1 MHSKKL
7 IAILSAAAF
16 TLTAAAS
23 ASSVITLADEVKT
36 KNETEAG
43 RQDKEPAQETV
54 STITMDV
61 EGYEEE
67 EADTELPEE
76 TETEQE
82 TIQNKEDRTSRAEE
96 EKIRLAESR
105 TVLAS
110 SVNHVDVGNRVGYD
124 VSVTD
129 YPFTETA
136 YAYADNEKVL
146 WDLFKS
152 LGFTDAGAA
161 GAMGNLAMESGLKP
175 SSRSKNFDYANGTG
189 GGGLAGWMCA
199 GRFKSL
205 MSMAEKNG
213 VSWQDLSVQMAFLQ
227 YELENTRKDVGQ
239 RMKTETDVDM
249 AADYFCVHF
258 EGCVGHTASTEID
271 GISLINGKWYQGL
284 KKRKAL
290 ARGFYEKYAE
300 GTP

>member
-1 MHSKKL
+1 MHSKRL
-7 IAILSAAAF
+7 TAVLSAVAF

-23 ASSVITLADEVKT
+23 ASSVITLAE
-36 KNETEAG
+36 ETETG
-43 RQDKEPAQETV
+43 ETKITTQTVEESQETV
-54 STITMDV
+54 SSIAMDV

-67 EADTELPEE
+67 ETDTELPEE

-105 TVLAS
+105 TVLAL

-129 YPFTETA
+129 FPFTETA

>member
-1 MHSKKL
+1 MHSKRL
-7 IAILSAAAF
+7 TAVLSAVAF

-23 ASSVITLADEVKT
+23 ASSVITLAE
-36 KNETEAG
+36 ETETG
-43 RQDKEPAQETV
+43 ETKITTQTVEESQETV
-54 STITMDV
+54 SSIAMDV

-67 EADTELPEE
+67 ETDTELPEE

-105 TVLAS
+105 TVLAL

-129 YPFTETA
+129 FPFTETA

-205 MSMAEKNG
+205 MSMAERNG

>member
-7 IAILSAAAF
+7 TAVLSAVAF

-23 ASSVITLADEVKT
+23 ASSVITLAEEAKT
-36 KNETEAG
+36 CETEITTQTVA
-43 RQDKEPAQETV
+43 ETQETV
-54 STITMDV
+54 SAVTMDV

-82 TIQNKEDRTSRAEE
+82 TVPNKEDSASRAEE

-105 TVLAS
+105 AALAS
-110 SVNHVDVGNRVGYD
+110 SVIHVDVGNRAGHD
-124 VSVTD
+124 VAVTD
-129 YPFTETA
+129 FPYTETA
-136 YAYADNEKVL
+136 YADNEQAL

-189 GGGLAGWMCA
+189 GGGLAGWMCG
-199 GRFKSL
+199 GRFKTL

-227 YELENTRKDVGQ
+227 YELENTRKNVGQ

-249 AADYFCVHF
+249 AADYFCVYF
-258 EGCVGHTASTEID
+258 EGCVGHSASPQTD
-271 GISLINGKWYQGL
+271 GISAINGKWYQGL
-284 KKRKAL
+284 TKRKAL
-290 ARGFYEKYAE
+290 ARGFYEKYA
-300 GTP
+300 GSTP

>member
-1 MHSKKL
+1 MHSKRL
-7 IAILSAAAF
+7 TAVLSAVAF

-23 ASSVITLADEVKT
+23 ASSVITLAE
-36 KNETEAG
+36 ETETG
-43 RQDKEPAQETV
+43 ETKITTQTVEESQETV
-54 STITMDV
+54 SSIAMDV

-67 EADTELPEE
+67 ETDTELPEE

-105 TVLAS
+105 TVLAL

-129 YPFTETA
+129 FPFTETA

-239 RMKTETDVDM
+239 KMKTETDVDM